1 MSEDDSFT
9 TFIRRIRAGDA
20 QAAEELLRQ
29 YEPAIRMEVRIR
41 LRDSRLRRV
50 FDSMDFCQS
59 VLGSFFV
66 RAAAGEYDLEKPEQL
81 LRLLVA
87 IARNKVAYQ
96 ARKDRAQ
103 RRDNRR
109 VRALKSE
116 TDDAAA
122 SDPSPSQVMAGQELL
137 QAFRQ
142 NLSPEE
148 RCLADH
154 RARDHSW
161 AEIAAELGGTPD
173 GRRMQWARAVERV
186 ARQLGLEGAGH
197 EREDR

>member
-1 MSEDDSFT
+1 MSDDESFT

-20 QAAEELLRQ
+20 KAAEELLRQ
-29 YEPAIRMEVRIR
+29 YEPAIRLEVRLR

-66 RAAAGEYDLEKPEQL
+66 RAAAGEYELAKPEQL

-96 ARKDRAQ
+96 ARKGRAQ

-116 TDDAAA
+116 MDDVAA
-122 SDPSPSQVMAGQELL
+122 SNPSPSQVMAAEELL

-142 NLSPEE
+142 HLSAEE

-154 RARDHSW
+154 RAQDHSW
-161 AEIAAELGGTPD
+161 AEIAAALGGTPE

-186 ARQLGLEGAGH
+186 ARQLGVEEDGD